1 MKTPILPPLYTKLLL
16 LAVVIGPFFWL
27 VFTDDGQ
34 RRTDLVLLHLMG
46 REQVNLAI
54 ENLTPAVSEADFRE
68 LFPDLELTC
77 GAGGAPFGDR
87 LCGARIGAFNQI
99 PARALS
105 LFYEGERLAAVRVS
119 YRRGYHNDL
128 RAQLERRIGRPQAGQ
143 ALSWPVSDG
152 LLLMSAEKPRSDGEA
167 ALFWLS
173 PRAVDRQQMQAV
185 PTPQPG

>member
-1 MKTPILPPLYTKLLL
+1 MTKPILPPLYTKLLL
-16 LAVVIGPFFWL
+16 LVVVIGPFFWL

-54 ENLTPAVSEADFRE
+54 EHLTPTLTEADFRK
-68 LFPDLELTC
+68 LYPDLELTC

-105 LFYEGERLAAVRVS
+105 LFLTEDRLAAVRVD
-119 YRRGYHNDL
+119 YRRGYHEDL
-128 RAQLERRIGRPQAGQ
+128 RAQLERRVGRPQTDQ

-152 LLLMSAEKPRSDGEA
+152 VLLMPVARPASESEA

-173 PRAVDRQQMQAV
+173 PRAVNRKLQPV
-185 PTPQPG
+185 PTPG